1 MAIFRPLATTHRSE
15 IRRQPNHNFSCWG
28 LRGAQ
33 WLFFRVW
40 CILCPERKMNIRIA
54 QPADLLRIVDIYNQ
68 AIHSKRST
76 ADLSP
81 LQAED
86 RKAWFAE
93 HSPQRY
99 PIFVAEIDG
108 DVIGWCSLSAYRP
121 GRMAL
126 RFTAE
131 ISCYIDRAFQ
141 RRGIGKALLNHVM
154 AACPGLEIKNIFGIL
169 LERNVASARMMESLG
184 FDQWGHLPRVADFD
198 GEECGHLYFG
208 KRVSD

>member
-1 MAIFRPLATTHRSE
+1 ME
-15 IRRQPNHNFSCWG
+15 
-28 LRGAQ
+28 
-33 WLFFRVW
+33 V
-40 CILCPERKMNIRIA
+40 NIRIA
-54 QPADLLRIVDIYNQ
+54 QPTDLLRIVDIYNQ
-68 AIHSKRST
+68 AIHSKCST

-81 LQAED
+81 LKVED

-93 HSPQRY
+93 HPPQKY

-108 DVIGWCSLSAYRP
+108 GVIGWCSLSAYRP

-131 ISCYIDRAFQ
+131 ISCYIDQAFQ

-154 AACPGLEIKNIFGIL
+154 AACPKLEIKNVFGIL
-169 LERNVASARMMESLG
+169 LERNVASTRMMESLG
-184 FDQWGHLPRVADFD
+184 FGRWGYFPRVADFD

-208 KRVSD
+208 KRVPD